1 VPVVAT
7 HLLQSGVWCGR
18 TAVSIPVGAAL
29 VSPLHLDRHRL
40 SLGWMASLLLTQD
53 WLLDCAV
60 SVMSVDVQLALSSV
74 YMHVLCLNK
83 QR

>member
-1 VPVVAT
+1 MYSSQHSCRCCPGEPSAQTQTVT
-7 HLLQSGVWCGR
+7 
-18 TAVSIPVGAAL
+18 T
-29 VSPLHLDRHRL
+29 
-40 SLGWMASLLLTQD
+40 MASLLSTQD

-74 YMHVLCLNK
+74 YMHVLCLYK